1 MSKNIGQKY
10 DEFLTH
16 RYGIKPMSLDEELAL
31 PEPVR
36 KTRNNKCMMM
46 DDLYGMT
53 RTVENLL
60 SYIRRIPEENDPS
73 HSELV
78 DEYRK
83 KLHTAKAALDEAHRA
98 YFK

>member
-1 MSKNIGQKY
+1 MKY
-10 DEFLTH
+10 ETFTETH
-16 RYGIKPMSLDEELAL
+16 YGIKGMTLAEELAL

-36 KTRNNKCMMM
+36 KTRNNKYMMI

-83 KLHTAKAALDEAHRA
+83 KLHTAKVALDEAHRA
-98 YFK
+98 